1 MKENKIKKLT
11 SELLSLHIQYDY
23 RSKVMS
29 LYSGYL
35 FVALFNIVRITHQT
49 EISPKCISTKTF
61 RMINYLEQLPN
72 RVVFFS
78 LIYSLLFYV

>member
-1 MKENKIKKLT
+1 MKENKITNQT
-11 SELLSLHIQYDY
+11 SEVPSIHIEYDS

-35 FVALFNIVRITHQT
+35 FVALFNIVLIKHKTK
-49 EISPKCISTKTF
+49 ISPTCITTKTF
-61 RMINYLEQLPN
+61 RMINLEQTPN
-72 RVVFFS
+72 RVVFFF

>member
-1 MKENKIKKLT
+1 MKENQINNQT
-11 SELLSLHIQYDY
+11 SEVPSINIQYDS

-35 FVALFNIVRITHQT
+35 FVALFNIVRIKHQT
-49 EISPKCISTKTF
+49 KISPSKTF
-61 RMINYLEQLPN
+61 RMINLEQPPN

>member
-1 MKENKIKKLT
+1 MKENKIENQT
-11 SELLSLHIQYDY
+11 SEVPSIHIQYNS
-23 RSKVMS
+23 RSKVTS

-49 EISPKCISTKTF
+49 KLSPTCITTKKF
-61 RMINYLEQLPN
+61 RMINLEQPPN